1 MLTTKDGVVEGRK
14 RKTPKKK
21 TVASTKCSQREG
33 VLNFGPENLANLF
46 DISFS
51 KMLLPFQML
60 TLLLMC

>member
-1 MLTTKDGVVEGRK
+1 MVLLREEKGK
-14 RKTPKKK
+14 HLKQ